1 MHLAFIL
8 KEEKLKTF
16 RSQIR
21 RRKRKGYGRGTCE
34 VSYLTI
40 YFFSFVLPNFYSPP
54 TRNKTKNIYFNYFCL
69 QNTSSLLTAA
79 WSLKKFLFFIDIKN
93 QKLEQRAAATS
104 WTFSLFLL
112 FSNEIEEEE
121 KLLSEWVASVP
132 GLLILEL
139 IYNNNF

>member
-40 YFFSFVLPNFYSPP
+40 YFFSFVLGNFYSPP

-112 FSNEIEEEE
+112 FF
-121 KLLSEWVASVP
+121 LEWNRRRRKAFKWVSSKRARSLNSWVN
-132 GLLILEL
+132 LQ
-139 IYNNNF
+139 

>member
-8 KEEKLKTF
+8 KEEKLNTF

-40 YFFSFVLPNFYSPP
+40 YFFSFVLRNFYSPP

-112 FSNEIEEEE
+112 FF
-121 KLLSEWVASVP
+121 LEWNRRRRKAFKWVSSKRARSLNSWVN
-132 GLLILEL
+132 LQ
-139 IYNNNF
+139 